1 MSLHIAAQIAARIA
15 AFAVCLFA
23 GATLPALADT
33 GRSYRQK
40 AEAQMDYIQAHFY
53 EAKSGR
59 YHGESP
65 DKPGG
70 LPYSFMWENGVQIRA
85 LVDAAHY
92 DSAKYTPVLNT
103 FADALQKYYWDP
115 VGPNPGFN
123 AYCSGPGG
131 DDKYYDDNAWLVLG
145 FEEAYQQTKDPKFLK
160 WANETQRF
168 VLSGWDNKLGGG
180 LYWSLKHKSKN
191 TCVTAPASVGALRL
205 SLLDEPDQRVWGTR
219 LRDWTN
225 TTLQDKTDGL
235 YWDNI
240 GLNGSVE
247 KTKWTYN
254 TALMIESDLVMHEIT
269 KDPKQLSAAERLAD
283 ASLKQW
289 QDPDTG
295 RFQND
300 AKFTHLLCESLIQ
313 LYQVDHNIAYLNA
326 VRRNAAFATHH
337 VYDAAGGGYWGD
349 WGAKEHKPDE
359 RKNLL
364 ENASVAR
371 LFWMLAPYPDSGELL
386 QRGVALAGQG
396 RDAQAEPLLRQAAD
410 SDTEAVEARY
420 RLWKVLSRQKK
431 TAAAA
436 AQQAILVKKSQDP
449 ALKKRLETIGWKAP
463 VGMIDIYTTSPIL
476 IK

>member
-1 MSLHIAAQIAARIA
+1 MTTQIAVRLLLLA
-15 AFAVCLFA
+15 ACLLL
-23 GATLPALADT
+23 GAALPALAET
-33 GRSYRQK
+33 SRSYRQK
-40 AEAQMDYIQAHFY
+40 AETQMDYIQAHFY

-59 YHGESP
+59 YRAEFP

-85 LVDAAHY
+85 LVDAARY
-92 DSAKYTPVLNT
+92 DPAKYTPLLNA
-103 FADALQKYYWDP
+103 FADGLEKHYWDP

-145 FEEAYQQTKDPKFLK
+145 FEEAYQLTKDPKYLRR
-160 WANETQRF
+160 ANETQRF
-168 VLSGWDNKLGGG
+168 VLSGWDDKLGGG
-180 LYWSLKHKSKN
+180 IYWSLKHSSKN

-205 SLLDEPDQRVWGTR
+205 SLLNEPDQRDWGVR

-225 TTLQDKTDGL
+225 ANLQDKTDGL
-235 YWDNI
+235 YWDNVR
-240 GLNGSVE
+240 LDGSVE
-247 KTKWTYN
+247 KIKWTYN
-254 TALMIESDLVMHEIT
+254 TALMIESDLVMHQIT
-269 KDPKQLSAAERLAD
+269 KDPKHLAAAERLAD

-337 VYDAAGGGYWGD
+337 VYDAAGGGYWGN
-349 WGAKEHKPDE
+349 WGAKERKPDE
-359 RKNLL
+359 RKDLL

-386 QRGVALAGQG
+386 ARGVALAGQK
-396 RDAQAEPLLRQAAD
+396 RDAAAEPLLRQAAD

-420 RLWKVLSRQKK
+420 RLWKVLGRQKK
-431 TAAAA
+431 TADAA
-436 AQQAILVKKSQDP
+436 AQEAILVKQAQDP
-449 ALKKRLETIGWKAP
+449 AMKKRLEAVGWKAP
-463 VGMIDIYTTSPIL
+463 VGTVDIITTSPIL
-476 IK
+476 VR

>member
-1 MSLHIAAQIAARIA
+1 MSTLIATRILVLAACLILGA
-15 AFAVCLFA
+15 A
-23 GATLPALADT
+23 LPALAEYS
-33 GRSYRQK
+33 SYRQK

-53 EAKSGR
+53 EASASR
-59 YHGESP
+59 YHAEAP

-85 LVDAAHY
+85 LVDATHY
-92 DSAKYTPVLNT
+92 NPAKYRPILDQ
-103 FADALQKYYWDP
+103 FADGLEQYYWDP
-115 VGPNPGFN
+115 VGPHPGFN

-131 DDKYYDDNAWLVLG
+131 DDKYYDDNAWMVLG
-145 FEEAYQQTKDPKFLK
+145 FEEAYRQTHDPKYLRR
-160 WANETQRF
+160 ANETQRF
-168 VLSGWDNKLGGG
+168 VLSGWDDALGGG

-191 TCVTAPASVGALRL
+191 TCVTAPAAVGALRL
-205 SLLDEPDQRVWGTR
+205 SQLSEPDQRVWGTR

-225 TTLQDKTDGL
+225 ATLQDKTDGL

-240 GLNGSVE
+240 RLDGSVE

-254 TALMIESDLVMHEIT
+254 TALMMEANLVLYEIH
-269 KDPKQLSAAERLAD
+269 KDPKLLADTERLAD

-313 LYQVDHNIAYLNA
+313 LYQVDHNVKYLNA

-337 VYDAAGGGYWGD
+337 VYDAVGGGYWGN
-349 WGAKEHKPDE
+349 WGAKTHSPDE
-359 RKNLL
+359 RKDLL

-371 LFWMLAPYPDSGELL
+371 LFWMLAPYADSDELL
-386 QRGVALAGQG
+386 TQGVSLAGRG
-396 RDAQAEPLLRQAAD
+396 RDAAAEPLLRQAAD

-420 RLWKVLSRQKK
+420 RLWKVLGREKK
-431 TAAAA
+431 TADAA
-436 AQQAILVKKSQDP
+436 AQQAILVQKSQDP
-449 ALKKRLETIGWKAP
+449 ALKARLEAVGWNAP
-463 VGMIDIYTTSPIL
+463 G
-476 IK
+476 